1 MITLSILIRAL
12 SAPSLTV
19 VVTAT
24 LPRLLGR
31 WGRAPGE
38 GVVGPHVRPALCGAD
53 AATAAVGVAAVV
65 VVAVV
70 MRGGDYGDGAA

>member
-1 MITLSILIRAL
+1 MLSDL
-12 SAPSLTV
+12 SLTII
-19 VVTAT
+19 VTAT
-24 LPRLLGR
+24 LPGLLGR

-53 AATAAVGVAAVV
+53 AATV

-70 MRGGDYGDGAA
+70 MRGGNDGDGAAQ